1 MKKQYLIN
9 LVNNIFKKHGL
20 NRTHSKIC
28 TEALINAELVGATSH
43 GLSRLK
49 MYCDRIKKKDVSTAP
64 TGQNGSDILLSKT
77 ARKLVGMNF
86 ECKNQN
92 KMKTIYDWYKQSSK
106 NSKGLVPKL
115 IPCVAMKMN
124 TRAPLVVIDLDD
136 FFTLIQ

>member
-1 MKKQYLIN
+1 MTPTSKKRKSALLQN
-9 LVNNIFKKHGL
+9 LVREK
-20 NRTHSKIC
+20 
-28 TEALINAELVGATSH
+28 V
-43 GLSRLK
+43 LK
-49 MYCDRIKKKDVSTAP
+49 AFPHLKKKDITTAS
-64 TGQNGSDILLSKT
+64 TGQNGSDIRLSKV
-77 ARKLVGMNF
+77 ARKLVGVNF

>member
-1 MKKQYLIN
+1 MTPASKKRKSALLQN
-9 LVNNIFKKHGL
+9 LV
-20 NRTHSKIC
+20 RDKI
-28 TEALINAELVGATSH
+28 
-43 GLSRLK
+43 LK
-49 MYCDRIKKKDVSTAP
+49 SFPHLKKKDVSTAP

-106 NSKGLVPKL
+106 NSKGLVSKL

-124 TRAPLVVIDLDD
+124 TRAPLAVIDLDD